1 VRRHDHREV
10 ELETEAGPLRVGL
23 WTDKWVIA
31 WRLYDSEEAEEVF
44 DVRAREAE
52 DLVPPLV
59 RIGMTEQA
67 ARALA
72 LELIAER
79 AVMDEEESDSRLAE
93 RLLPWQRRARPA
105 GAFARGTR
113 VILTRGRTGE
123 TGFPP

>member
-1 VRRHDHREV
+1 MRRHDHREV

-31 WRLYDSEEAEEVF
+31 WRLDGSEEAEEVF

-79 AVMDEEESDSRLAE
+79 AVMDEEEKR
-93 RLLPWQRRARPA
+93 
-105 GAFARGTR
+105 
-113 VILTRGRTGE
+113 
-123 TGFPP
+123 